1 MKKAIKKTCVVL
13 LLFALLVSQVA
24 ASYSETGTL
33 NEGTSAIS
41 AAERYLSNWAYNSY
55 MYADKN
61 LTLGTVLDA
70 EVDPAKLTLATSEFM
85 ALRNDADGQENNI

>member
-61 LTLGTVLDA
+61 LTLCLYICYKHD
-70 EVDPAKLTLATSEFM
+70 
-85 ALRNDADGQENNI
+85 NINGKFIL

>member
-41 AAERYLSNWAYNSY
+41 AAERYC
-55 MYADKN
+55 
-61 LTLGTVLDA
+61 
-70 EVDPAKLTLATSEFM
+70 
-85 ALRNDADGQENNI
+85 GQLPFPRGASP

>member
-70 EVDPAKLTLATSEFM
+70 EVDPANPNFTYTYGEEYANYTYCT
-85 ALRNDADGQENNI
+85 N

>member
-1 MKKAIKKTCVVL
+1 
-13 LLFALLVSQVA
+13 
-24 ASYSETGTL
+24 
-33 NEGTSAIS
+33 
-41 AAERYLSNWAYNSY
+41 

-85 ALRNDADGQENNI
+85 ALRNDADGQENNISVAVSKMQAEHSIYDR